1 MSIWSQL
8 LEAGRN
14 LFDPPKDIASLPED
28 LECQPDPNDVGFT
41 AAVVGLGAKMAMAD
55 GEVTDDEIM
64 VFARVFKAAPE
75 DADAVRRVFNLA
87 RQTVR
92 GYESYAR
99 RIGKKYKG
107 RPCLLEGVL
116 DGLFQIATADGVVTI
131 EELEYL
137 RTVSTAFGFPDATF
151 LRIKATHLG
160 PDPEDPYAVLGVQHD
175 AEFDA
180 IRAAYRRLMAD
191 NHPDRIL
198 ANASGNLSEDDA
210 HERAAAIT
218 SAYARIRAE
227 RGLLVHAD

>member
-8 LEAGRN
+8 LDAGRS

-64 VFARVFKAAPE
+64 VFARVFKASPD

-116 DGLFQIATADGVVTI
+116 DGLFQIATADGVVTV
-131 EELEYL
+131 EELDYL
-137 RTVSTAFGFPDATF
+137 HTVSHEFGFSDTTF
-151 LRIKATHLG
+151 ARIKAGHLG
-160 PDPEDPYAVLGVQHD
+160 PDPEDPYSILGVRHD
-175 AEFDA
+175 AEFSD
-180 IRAAYRRLMAD
+180 IRSAYRKLMAD
-191 NHPDRIL
+191 NHPDRVM
-198 ANASGNLSEDDA
+198 ANNNGQMREEEA

-218 SAYARIRAE
+218 SAYAKIRVD
-227 RGLLVHAD
+227 RGMLVSAD

>member
-55 GEVTDDEIM
+55 GEVTDEEIM

-116 DGLFQIATADGVVTI
+116 DGLFQIATADGVVTL
-131 EELEYL
+131 EEVEYL
-137 RTVSTAFGFPDATF
+137 ETVSAAFGFSEATF
-151 LRIKATHLG
+151 LRIKASHLG
-160 PDPEDPYAVLGVQHD
+160 PDPEDPYAILGVRHD
-175 AEFDA
+175 AEFDK
-180 IRAAYRRLMAD
+180 IKAAYRRLMATY
-191 NHPDRIL
+191 HPDRVL
-198 ANASGNLSEDDA
+198 AGAGSESDEEEA
-210 HERAAAIT
+210 HQRAAVIT
-218 SAYARIRAE
+218 SAYAKIRAE
-227 RGLLVHAD
+227 RGMLVQVD

>member
-8 LEAGRN
+8 LDAGRS
-14 LFDPPKDIASLPED
+14 LFDPPRDIATLPED

-116 DGLFQIATADGVVTI
+116 DGLFQIATADGVVTV

-137 RTVSTAFGFPDATF
+137 ETVSKAFGFSDATY
-151 LRIKATHLG
+151 LRVKASHLG
-160 PDPEDPYAVLGVQHD
+160 PDPEDPYTVLGVQHD
-175 AEFDA
+175 AEFSA
-180 IRAAYRRLMAD
+180 IKAAYRKLMAD
-191 NHPDRIL
+191 NHPDRIM
-198 ANASGNLSEDDA
+198 ANSNGTTDEEEA

-218 SAYARIRAE
+218 SAYAKIRVE
-227 RGLLVHAD
+227 RGMLVHAD

>member
-41 AAVVGLGAKMAMAD
+41 AAVVGLGAKIAMAD

-64 VFARVFKAAPE
+64 VFSRVFKAAPE

-116 DGLFQIATADGVVTI
+116 DGLFQIATADGVVTV

-137 RTVSTAFGFPDATF
+137 ETVSEAFGFSNADF
-151 LRIKATHLG
+151 LRIKGLHLG
-160 PDPEDPYAVLGVQHD
+160 PDPEDPYNVLGVRHD
-175 AEFDA
+175 AEFND
-180 IRAAYRRLMAD
+180 IRAAYRRLMAA
-191 NHPDRIL
+191 NHPDRVL
-198 ANASGNLSEDDA
+198 AGSGGDIREEEA
-210 HERAAAIT
+210 HDRAAAIT
-218 SAYARIRAE
+218 SAYARIRAD
-227 RGLLVHAD
+227 RGLVVHAD

>member
-8 LEAGRN
+8 LDAGRS
-14 LFDPPKDIASLPED
+14 LFDPPKDVASLPED
-28 LECQPDPNDVGFT
+28 LECQPDPKDVGFT

-116 DGLFQIATADGVVTI
+116 DGLFQIATADGVVTV
-131 EELEYL
+131 EELDYL
-137 RTVSTAFGFPDATF
+137 HTVSHAFGFSDTTF
-151 LRIKATHLG
+151 ARIKASHLG
-160 PDPEDPYAVLGVQHD
+160 PDPEDPYSILGVRHD
-175 AEFDA
+175 AEFSD
-180 IRAAYRRLMAD
+180 IRAAYRKLMAD
-191 NHPDRIL
+191 NHPDRVM
-198 ANASGNLSEDDA
+198 ANNNGQMREDEA

-218 SAYARIRAE
+218 SAYAKIRVD
-227 RGLLVHAD
+227 RGMLVRAD

>member
-28 LECQPDPNDVGFT
+28 LDCQPDPNDVGFT

-116 DGLFQIATADGVVTI
+116 DGLFRIATADGVVTP

-137 RTVSTAFGFPDATF
+137 ENVSKAFGFLDTTF

-160 PDPEDPYAVLGVQHD
+160 PDPQDPYAILGVRHD
-175 AEFDA
+175 AEFAD
-180 IRAAYRRLMAD
+180 IKAAYRRLMAD
-191 NHPDRIL
+191 NHPDRVV
-198 ANASGNLSEDDA
+198 AASGSQDAEDDA

-218 SAYARIRAE
+218 SAYARIRAD
-227 RGLLVHAD
+227 RGMLVHAD

>member
-8 LEAGRN
+8 LEAGRS

-28 LECQPDPNDVGFT
+28 LDCQPDPNDVGFT
-41 AAVVGLGAKMAMAD
+41 SAVVGLGAKMAMAD

-99 RIGKKYKG
+99 RIGKKYKN

-116 DGLFQIATADGVVTI
+116 DGLFQIATADGVVTV

-137 RTVSTAFGFPDATF
+137 ETVSQAFGFLDSTF
-151 LRIKATHLG
+151 LRIKASHLG
-160 PDPEDPYAVLGVQHD
+160 PDPADPYAVLGVRHD
-175 AEFDA
+175 AEFAD
-180 IRAAYRRLMAD
+180 IKAAYRRLMAD
-191 NHPDRIL
+191 NHPDRIM
-198 ANASGNLSEDDA
+198 ANSTGPTDEDEA

-218 SAYARIRAE
+218 SAYAKIRVE
-227 RGLLVHAD
+227 RGMLVQAD